1 MSLIVGVDPGNKGA
15 FSIIDTEEHTVDV
28 FPMPMYGL
36 KKTKKTVYEP
46 DHVGVADILRDKD
59 ILAVYVEQVQYIR
72 GDGAQGSFSFGRN
85 YGTILGACGGL
96 QLPVTRVR
104 PAAWKRAMRCPADK
118 DQSRARATEL
128 MPACSGLWKLKKDD
142 GLAEASLIAL
152 YGLSD
157 MQICLSKPL
166 KPKV

>member
-1 MSLIVGVDPGNKGA
+1 MSLIVGVDPGRSGA
-15 FSIIDTEEHTVDV
+15 FSIIDTEAHTVDV
-28 FPMPMYGL
+28 FPMPMFGIQ
-36 KKTKKTVYEP
+36 KKKRIVYEP
-46 DHVGVADILRDKD
+46 SHVGVADIFRDKP
-59 ILAVYVEQVQYIR
+59 ILAVYVEEVGYIQ

-96 QLPVTRVR
+96 QLPLTRVR
-104 PAAWKRAMRCPADK
+104 PAVWKRAMRCPADK

-128 MPACSGLWKLKKDD
+128 MPACSGMWKLKKDD

-157 MQICLSKPL
+157 MQIVLKKPL
-166 KPKV
+166 VPKR